1 MQENTEKPEDSDV
14 PGEEENPSDIEESSE
29 LSEDE
34 SPFEEHDGEVVP
46 AGIKKQNGCGFLI
59 LILLLLTGG
68 SGYLYYT
75 DQIPPQIMQWI
86 EPLTNLQPK
95 QHNKIVRSPV
105 VSPPEKEPVIIEE
118 KPIFEEPQSIEEEP
132 SAKIVS
138 SSSLEAEHI
147 SGSPTGSIS
156 EPTEVDHPVKI
167 SGNITPS
174 LAEPIDEVV
183 EEEPDEAQERFVER
197 TPVYTPPEPNPLTEF
212 DPLEE
217 GERNKAVQA
226 YLDFFESSLVEIGEL
241 IKTGFVKGKD
251 FLSQSIG

>member
-14 PGEEENPSDIEESSE
+14 PEEEENPSDIEESSE

-34 SPFEEHDGEVVP
+34 SPFEEHDGEVIP
-46 AGIKKQNGCGFLI
+46 AESKKQSGCGFLI

-86 EPLTNLQPK
+86 EPLINLQPK

-105 VSPPEKEPVIIEE
+105 VSPPEKEPVTIEE
-118 KPIFEEPQSIEEEP
+118 KPIFEESQSIEEEP
-132 SAKIVS
+132 SNKIVS
-138 SSSLEAEHI
+138 SPSLETEHI
-147 SGSPTGSIS
+147 SGSPTGPIS
-156 EPTEVDHPVKI
+156 EATEVDHPVEI

-174 LAEPIDEVV
+174 LAEPVDEVV
-183 EEEPDEAQERFVER
+183 EEESETQERFLEI
-197 TPVYTPPEPNPLTEF
+197 TPVNTPLEPNPPTEP

-217 GERNKAVQA
+217 VERNKAVQA
-226 YLDFFESSLVEIGEL
+226 YLDFFESSLVKIGEL

-251 FLSQSIG
+251 FLIQSIG